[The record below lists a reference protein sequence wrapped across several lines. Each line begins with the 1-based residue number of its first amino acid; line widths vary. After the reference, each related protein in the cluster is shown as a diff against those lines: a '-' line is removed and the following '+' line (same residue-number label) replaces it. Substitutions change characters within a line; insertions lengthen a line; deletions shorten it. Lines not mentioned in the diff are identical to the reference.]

1 MFYPVIN
8 SGEYRY
14 QNNREY
20 VAGGSFVFATS
31 HSMTYFI
38 NALGN
43 GPGVS
48 VRVIT
53 YDSFTGDGTGALS
66 FGENEEENLQTFLTG
81 KDVTLDSGDVITVT
95 ASAFAFGGQAF
106 SFFGRFPEP
115 EFLTDIQGM
124 EPV

>member
-20 VAGGSFVFATS
+20 VAGGSFVYATS
-31 HSMTYFI
+31 HSMTYFR
-38 NALGN
+38 A
-43 GPGVS
+43 PGVEPGVN

-53 YDSFTGDGTGALS
+53 YDSFTGDGTGALY

-95 ASAFAFGGQAF
+95 ASAFAYGGQAF

-115 EFLTDIQGM
+115 EFVTDIQGM